1 MSLLNGDISEYQET
15 MANETNIEQ
24 MFITLQPFNN
34 SLRIERKKSEDRDPL
49 LSLQTNKSASIK
61 TFIANIKYLFEKK
74 VWTSESSIIGS
85 TVKNLKMQL
94 SLKNLNSVVFSIF
107 TDFCITARSILYFE
121 MIFFGFIKKKFNSDF
136 HIVYN

>member
-61 TFIANIKYLFEKK
+61 TFIANIKYLF
-74 VWTSESSIIGS
+74 
-85 TVKNLKMQL
+85 VKN
-94 SLKNLNSVVFSIF
+94 V
-107 TDFCITARSILYFE
+107 
-121 MIFFGFIKKKFNSDF
+121 
-136 HIVYN
+136 

>member
-61 TFIANIKYLFEKK
+61 TFIANIKYLFVKK

-85 TVKNLKMQL
+85 SVKNLKMQL
-94 SLKNLNSVVFSIF
+94 CLKNLNSVVFSILA
-107 TDFCITARSILYFE
+107 DF
-121 MIFFGFIKKKFNSDF
+121 
-136 HIVYN
+136 

>member
-24 MFITLQPFNN
+24 MFITHVVNN

-74 VWTSESSIIGS
+74 FERQKAVLLAAL
-85 TVKNLKMQL
+85 LK
-94 SLKNLNSVVFSIF
+94 I
-107 TDFCITARSILYFE
+107 
-121 MIFFGFIKKKFNSDF
+121 
-136 HIVYN
+136 

>member
-24 MFITLQPFNN
+24 MFITHVVNN

-61 TFIANIKYLFEKK
+61 TFIANKRYLFEKK
-74 VWTSESSIIGS
+74 V
-85 TVKNLKMQL
+85 
-94 SLKNLNSVVFSIF
+94 
-107 TDFCITARSILYFE
+107 
-121 MIFFGFIKKKFNSDF
+121 
-136 HIVYN
+136 